1 MAIPDSGPVG
11 EGKVSE
17 AEGKVPDLT
26 KAGSVSDMDLPI
38 MDTPTNL
45 NVNVSS
51 SQIKSPFSQ
60 DHQHPHVPTAPSEE
74 PPAPVL
80 VWSQGKL
87 PTAGSHPPRR
97 FIKVQPFSQDDPGER
112 KPLCSWLLEHWLLLT
127 VVFVLLA
134 LCLALGIGLGV
145 GLNCSGKFRCSKSSV
160 CIGRSAQ
167 CDAVRDCADGDDEL
181 NCVRLSGRSSVLQVN
196 SKGTWRTV
204 CSAGWDSTL
213 GYSACRQMGYSSYI
227 SSSSLPLSSVELAFQ
242 ANLVSVNLS
251 QSALQQAVKIHSTA
265 FLSNTQ
271 CSSRSVIA
279 LKCIECGTRRM
290 FSSRIVGGDV
300 SKPGQF
306 PWQASLHY
314 RNQHLCGGS
323 VITTS
328 WIVTAAHC
336 VYKISTDPTFWVV
349 YVGLIDLPVNGVLS
363 RSVEKIIYHAHYQ
376 PPALSFDIALMRLKD
391 PLTFNGWVEP
401 ICLPSYEEVFEE
413 GKVCWISGWGARVEG
428 GETSVSMHSVQV
440 PVLSNRECNGPE
452 VYNDLISPWMVCA
465 GYLDGGKDSCQGD
478 SGGPLACEV
487 SSVWKL
493 AGVTSW
499 GYGCAERNKPGVY
512 TLIPYALTWIHQQME
527 KEEELN
533 P

>member
-1 MAIPDSGPVG
+1 
-11 EGKVSE
+11 
-17 AEGKVPDLT
+17 
-26 KAGSVSDMDLPI
+26 
-38 MDTPTNL
+38 
-45 NVNVSS
+45 
-51 SQIKSPFSQ
+51 
-60 DHQHPHVPTAPSEE
+60 
-74 PPAPVL
+74 
-80 VWSQGKL
+80 
-87 PTAGSHPPRR
+87 
-97 FIKVQPFSQDDPGER
+97 
-112 KPLCSWLLEHWLLLT
+112 
-127 VVFVLLA
+127 
-134 LCLALGIGLGV
+134 V

-213 GYSACRQMGYSSYI
+213 GYSACRQMGYSSGRVKVESGCVFLCARAVCACDSVYHWEYVGLNILI
-227 SSSSLPLSSVELAFQ
+227 SLGA
-242 ANLVSVNLS
+242 
-251 QSALQQAVKIHSTA
+251 SA
-265 FLSNTQ
+265 
-271 CSSRSVIA
+271 
-279 LKCIECGTRRM
+279 ECGTRRM

-323 VITTS
+323 VITTTLHTHARARTETP
-328 WIVTAAHC
+328 TAA
-336 VYKISTDPTFWVV
+336 VILISTDPTFWVV

-527 KEEELN
+527 VN
-533 P
+533 STVY